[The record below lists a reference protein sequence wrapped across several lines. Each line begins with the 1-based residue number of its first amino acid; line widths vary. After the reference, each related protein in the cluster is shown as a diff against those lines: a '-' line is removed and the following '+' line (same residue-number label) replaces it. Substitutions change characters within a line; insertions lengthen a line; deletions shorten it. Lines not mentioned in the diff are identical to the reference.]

1 MFLKQTNQ
9 VDEKLL
15 DYGAKKKY
23 LERLSR
29 RWILRDLAK
38 IVSFTFFFCIGER
51 VADATDSTA
60 NPIVAASVCCV
71 PKRASLLNCSVS
83 IITGAKLNSE
93 QQLDWIA
100 KKAIRHSRWWW
111 ATKNL

>member
-1 MFLKQTNQ
+1 MDLT
-9 VDEKLL
+9 
-15 DYGAKKKY
+15 
-23 LERLSR
+23 RLSKNS
-29 RWILRDLAK
+29 LFYL
-38 IVSFTFFFCIGER
+38 FFCIGER

-111 ATKNL
+111 ATKNV